1 MGTDL
6 FTWERIYSHGN
17 AIIKILHHDHGV
29 ALFVDGRLT
38 WALELERYTRHKH
51 DNRLHLFLE
60 HLIEEGVLPLPDHFR
75 IVAVDSLAGRA
86 FLTSSGKWRIE
97 GNYIPLP
104 EGTPLQ
110 PARAFVG
117 FEKVEAFHCFQELAH
132 PASNL
137 PFTGG
142 FEENSLLVHL
152 DGGASQGNSSAFLY
166 KDGRITYVYH
176 SWDTLFA
183 VLNFGY
189 NQLTYGMLGMHE
201 DTRMAAPGKLMG
213 YAAYGQD
220 TPGLRAW
227 LHQHD
232 WFRKHLQAPEQFFK
246 AAREDFG
253 WHATGFDL
261 HDQLL
266 KDIAACC
273 QAEFEEQMLSLLT
286 MLRERTGATR
296 LYAAGGATLNV
307 ELNRKLLASRLF
319 DEVFI
324 PPCCSDCGLAIGA
337 AALAEFLDRG
347 FVERH
352 TPFLNNAGLSPMNN
366 WGRPVDIKEL
376 GDRLERGQV
385 VAVCT
390 GTAEVGPRAL
400 GHRSLLAS
408 PADVR
413 SRTYLSETI
422 KRREWY
428 RPVAP
433 VVLEDLAEDLFP
445 GATGTT
451 LTDFMLC
458 NVVVHPDWRDRIP
471 AVVHVD
477 GTARVQVVRKDATEQ
492 NLLRALLHEVWE
504 AYQLPCLINTSFN
517 GPGEPI
523 VHTAGQAIEMAQRLG
538 ADVLVIDDRM
548 ESYAP
553 IETSRW

>member
-1 MGTDL
+1 MIPTLGIYGIQDQGTYPAPRW
-6 FTWERIYSHGN
+6 T
-17 AIIKILHHDHGV
+17 HDHCV
-29 ALFVDGRLT
+29 ALFVDGRLE
-38 WALELERYTRHKH
+38 WALELERYTHRKH

-60 HLIEEGVLPLPDHFR
+60 QLIEEGVLPLPEHFR

-97 GNYIPLP
+97 GNAIPLP
-104 EGTPLQ
+104 EGAPLQ
-110 PARAFVG
+110 PARAFIG

-132 PASNL
+132 PAANL

-142 FEENSLLVHL
+142 FEENSLLVHM
-152 DGGASQGNSSAFLY
+152 DGGASQCNTSAFLY

-176 SWDTLFA
+176 SWETLFS

-213 YAAYGQD
+213 YADYGHD
-220 TPGLRAW
+220 TPELRAW
-227 LHQHD
+227 LHKHD
-232 WFRKHLQAPEQFFK
+232 WFRRHLQKPEQFFE

-253 WHATGFDL
+253 WNATSFDL
-261 HDQLL
+261 YDQFLM
-266 KDIAACC
+266 DIAACC

-286 MLRERTGATR
+286 RLREQTGAAR

-307 ELNRKLLASRLF
+307 ELNRKLLERGLF
-319 DEVFI
+319 DAVFI

-347 FVERH
+347 SVERH
-352 TPFLNNAGLSPMNN
+352 APFLNNAGLSPAKE
-366 WGRPVDIKEL
+366 WGRQLDLKEL

-390 GTAEVGPRAL
+390 GAAEVGPRAL

-408 PADVR
+408 PADSR
-413 SRTYLSETI
+413 SRRYISESI

-433 VVLEDLAEDLFP
+433 AVLEDLAEDLFP
-445 GATGTT
+445 GATRTT

-458 NVVVHPDWRDRIP
+458 NVVVNPAWRDRIP

-477 GTARVQVVRKDATEQ
+477 GTARVQVVRKDAPEQ
-492 NLLRALLHEVWE
+492 HLLRALLREVWE
-504 AYQLPCLINTSFN
+504 SHQLPCLINTSFN

-523 VHTAGQAIEMAQRLG
+523 VHTVEQARETAQRLG
-538 ADVLVIDDRM
+538 VDVLVIDDRM
-548 ESYAP
+548 ESFVP
-553 IETSRW
+553 FEVRRW

>member
-1 MGTDL
+1 MIPTLGIYGIQDQGT
-6 FTWERIYSHGN
+6 FPAPRWT
-17 AIIKILHHDHGV
+17 HDHGV
-29 ALFVDGRLT
+29 ALFIDGRLE
-38 WALELERYTRHKH
+38 WALELERHTRRKH

-60 HLIEEGVLPLPDHFR
+60 QLIADGVLPLPERFR

-86 FLTSSGKWRIE
+86 FLSASGKWRIE

-104 EGTPLQ
+104 EGTNLQ

-117 FEKVEAFHCFQELAH
+117 FEQVEAFHCFQELAH

-142 FEENSLLVHL
+142 FEDNSLLVHM
-152 DGGASQGNSSAFLY
+152 DGGASQSNTSAFLY

-176 SWDTLFA
+176 SWETLFS

-220 TPGLRAW
+220 TPELRAW
-227 LHQHD
+227 LHKHD
-232 WFRKHLQAPEQFFK
+232 WFRTHLQAPERFFK
-246 AAREDFG
+246 AAQEDFG
-253 WHATGFDL
+253 WHATSFDL

-266 KDIAACC
+266 MDIAACC
-273 QAEFEEQMLSLLT
+273 QAEFEEHMLSLLT
-286 MLRERTGATR
+286 RLREQTGATR

-307 ELNRKLLASRLF
+307 ELNRKLLASGLF
-319 DEVFI
+319 EEVFI

-337 AALAEFLDRG
+337 AALAAFLDRG
-347 FVERH
+347 SVERH
-352 TPFLNNAGLSPMNN
+352 TPFLNNAGLSPARE
-366 WGRPVDIKEL
+366 WGRQLDIKEL

-385 VAVCT
+385 VAVST
-390 GTAEVGPRAL
+390 DAAEVGPRAL

-413 SRTYLSETI
+413 SRTYVSETI

-433 VVLEDLAEDLFP
+433 VVLEDLAENLFP
-445 GATGTT
+445 GATGTP
-451 LTDFMLC
+451 LTDYMLC
-458 NVVVHPDWRDRIP
+458 NVMVHPDWRDRIP

-477 GTARVQVVRKDATEQ
+477 GTARVQVLRKDAPDQ
-492 NLLRALLHEVWE
+492 DLLRALLREVWE
-504 AYQLPCLINTSFN
+504 THQLPCLINTSFN

-523 VHTAGQAIEMAQRLG
+523 VHSAEQAKETAQRLG
-538 ADVLVIDDRM
+538 MDVLVLDDRM
-548 ESYAP
+548 ESYVP
-553 IETSRW
+553 FETRRW